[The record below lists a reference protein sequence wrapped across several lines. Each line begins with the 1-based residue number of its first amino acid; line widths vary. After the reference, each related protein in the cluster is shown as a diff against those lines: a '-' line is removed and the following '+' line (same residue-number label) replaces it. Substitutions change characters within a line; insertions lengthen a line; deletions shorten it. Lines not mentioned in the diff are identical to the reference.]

1 MNKLFILLALT
12 ISACATPKAE
22 VTTSVHT
29 EETNL
34 NVEVQINEDSGIMCK
49 ENNSI
54 ACNEIR
60 DYCFNNDKD
69 EDCVAFAKFSK

>member
-12 ISACATPKAE
+12 ISACATQKTEATP
-22 VTTSVHT
+22 T
-29 EETNL
+29 EEPNL

-69 EDCVAFAKFSK
+69 EDCMAFAKFSK

>member
-1 MNKLFILLALT
+1 MNKLFILLALA
-12 ISACATPKAE
+12 ICGCATQKVESTP
-22 VTTSVHT
+22 VTPT

-69 EDCVAFAKFSK
+69 EDCKAFAKFSK

>member
-1 MNKLFILLALT
+1 MNKLFILLALAVC
-12 ISACATPKAE
+12 ACATQKVGSTPI
-22 VTTSVHT
+22 

-34 NVEVQINEDSGIMCK
+34 NVEVQINEDTGIMCK

-69 EDCVAFAKFSK
+69 EDCKAFAKFSK

>member
-1 MNKLFILLALT
+1 MNKLFILLALA
-12 ISACATPKAE
+12 ISACATQKVESTPIEK
-22 VTTSVHT
+22 
-29 EETNL
+29 TNL

-69 EDCVAFAKFSK
+69 EDCMAFAKFSK

>member
-1 MNKLFILLALT
+1 MNKLFILLAL
-12 ISACATPKAE
+12 SVCACATLKTEATP
-22 VTTSVHT
+22 T

-60 DYCFNNDKD
+60 DYCFNNDTD

>member
-1 MNKLFILLALT
+1 MNKLFILLALA
-12 ISACATPKAE
+12 ICGCATQKVESTPI
-22 VTTSVHT
+22 

-69 EDCVAFAKFSK
+69 EDCMAFAKFSK

>member
-1 MNKLFILLALT
+1 MNKLFVLLALT
-12 ISACATPKAE
+12 VCACATPKTE
-22 VTTSVHT
+22 PTPI

-34 NVEVQINEDSGIMCK
+34 NTEIQINEDSGIMCK
-49 ENNSI
+49 ENNTI

-69 EDCVAFAKFSK
+69 EDCKVFAKFSK

>member
-12 ISACATPKAE
+12 VCACATQKTEATP
-22 VTTSVHT
+22 T
-29 EETNL
+29 EEPNL

-49 ENNSI
+49 ENNTI

-60 DYCFNNDKD
+60 DYCFNNDTD

>member
-1 MNKLFILLALT
+1 MNKLFILLAL
-12 ISACATPKAE
+12 SVCACAAPKTETTTTP
-22 VTTSVHT
+22 T

-49 ENNSI
+49 ENNTI

-60 DYCFNNDKD
+60 DYCFNNDTD
-69 EDCVAFAKFSK
+69 EDCIAFAKFSK

>member
-12 ISACATPKAE
+12 ISACAAPKAE
-22 VTTSVHT
+22 VTTSVPT

-49 ENNSI
+49 ENNTI

-60 DYCFNNDKD
+60 DYCFNNDTD
-69 EDCVAFAKFSK
+69 EDCKAFARFSK

>member
-1 MNKLFILLALT
+1 MNKLFILLALAICGCST
-12 ISACATPKAE
+12 QKVESTPI
-22 VTTSVHT
+22 

-69 EDCVAFAKFSK
+69 EDCKAFAKFSK

>member
-1 MNKLFILLALT
+1 MNKLFILLAF
-12 ISACATPKAE
+12 AVCGCATPKTE
-22 VTTSVHT
+22 PTPT

-60 DYCFNNDKD
+60 DYCFNNDTD
-69 EDCVAFAKFSK
+69 EDCKAFAKFSK

>member
-12 ISACATPKAE
+12 ISACATQKAE
-22 VTTSVHT
+22 STPI

-69 EDCVAFAKFSK
+69 EDCKAFAKFSK

>member
-1 MNKLFILLALT
+1 MNKLFILLALA
-12 ISACATPKAE
+12 ICGCATQKVESIP
-22 VTTSVHT
+22 VTPT
-29 EETNL
+29 EENNM

-69 EDCVAFAKFSK
+69 EDCMAFAKFSK

>member
-1 MNKLFILLALT
+1 MNKLFILLAFA
-12 ISACATPKAE
+12 ICGCAIQKAE
-22 VTTSVHT
+22 VTP

-34 NVEVQINEDSGIMCK
+34 NVGLQINEDSGIMCK
-49 ENNSI
+49 ENNTI

-69 EDCVAFAKFSK
+69 EDCKVFAKFSK

>member
-1 MNKLFILLALT
+1 MNKLFILLAL
-12 ISACATPKAE
+12 SVCACATLKTEP
-22 VTTSVHT
+22 TPT

-49 ENNSI
+49 ENNTI

-60 DYCFNNDKD
+60 DYCFNNDTD
-69 EDCVAFAKFSK
+69 EDCIAFAKFSK

>member
-1 MNKLFILLALT
+1 MNKLFILLALA
-12 ISACATPKAE
+12 ICGCATQKVESTP
-22 VTTSVHT
+22 VTSTK
-29 EETNL
+29 EN
-34 NVEVQINEDSGIMCK
+34 NMDVEVQINEDSGIMCK

-69 EDCVAFAKFSK
+69 EDCKAFAKFSK

>member
-1 MNKLFILLALT
+1 MNKLFILLALA
-12 ISACATPKAE
+12 ISACATQKVE
-22 VTTSVHT
+22 STSV

-34 NVEVQINEDSGIMCK
+34 NVGLQINEDSGIMCK
-49 ENNSI
+49 ENNTI

-69 EDCVAFAKFSK
+69 EDCMAFAKFSK

>member
-12 ISACATPKAE
+12 ISACATPKTE
-22 VTTSVHT
+22 PTPT

-49 ENNSI
+49 ENNTI

>member
-1 MNKLFILLALT
+1 MNKLFILLAFAVC
-12 ISACATPKAE
+12 ACAIQKVESTP
-22 VTTSVHT
+22 VTPT
-29 EETNL
+29 EENNM
-34 NVEVQINEDSGIMCK
+34 NVEVQINEDTGIMCK

-69 EDCVAFAKFSK
+69 EDCMAFAKFSK

>member
-1 MNKLFILLALT
+1 MNKLFILLALA
-12 ISACATPKAE
+12 ICGCATQKVE
-22 VTTSVHT
+22 STLVTPT

-69 EDCVAFAKFSK
+69 EDCKAFAKFSK

>member
-1 MNKLFILLALT
+1 MNKLFILLALA
-12 ISACATPKAE
+12 ICGCATQKVESTP
-22 VTTSVHT
+22 VTSTK
-29 EETNL
+29 EN
-34 NVEVQINEDSGIMCK
+34 NMDVEVQINEDSGIMCK

-69 EDCVAFAKFSK
+69 EDCMAFAKFSK

>member
-1 MNKLFILLALT
+1 MNKLFILLAL
-12 ISACATPKAE
+12 SVCACATPKTE
-22 VTTSVHT
+22 PTPT

-49 ENNSI
+49 ENNTI

-60 DYCFNNDKD
+60 DYCFNNDTD
-69 EDCVAFAKFSK
+69 EDCKAFAKFSK

>member
-12 ISACATPKAE
+12 ISACATQKAE
-22 VTTSVHT
+22 STPVTST
-29 EETNL
+29 EEN
-34 NVEVQINEDSGIMCK
+34 NMSVEVQINEDTGIMCK

-69 EDCVAFAKFSK
+69 EDCMAFAKFSK

>member
-12 ISACATPKAE
+12 ISACATPKTE
-22 VTTSVHT
+22 PTPT

-69 EDCVAFAKFSK
+69 EDCKAFAKFSK

>member
-1 MNKLFILLALT
+1 MNKLFILLALS
-12 ISACATPKAE
+12 IPACATPKTE
-22 VTTSVHT
+22 PTPT

-69 EDCVAFAKFSK
+69 EDCKAFAKFSK

>member
-12 ISACATPKAE
+12 ISACATPKTE
-22 VTTSVHT
+22 PTPT

-69 EDCVAFAKFSK
+69 EDCVVFAKFSK

>member
-12 ISACATPKAE
+12 ISACATPKTE
-22 VTTSVHT
+22 PTPT

>member
-12 ISACATPKAE
+12 ISACATPKTE
-22 VTTSVHT
+22 PTPT

-69 EDCVAFAKFSK
+69 EDCMAFAKFSK